1 MPAPGENVP
10 LGSAAVAWL
19 KRDALLFA
27 VSIGNGTDELNFVF
41 VGIPAREEV
50 RESRTDHVFRSKTMF
65 SRHSQ
70 HTPAFCVCYTVLYV
84 YRGVQRCWPFILTT
98 AFKLTDQEVV
108 DFSSR
113 FTPPVIPSVPKL
125 NPDNIIDGG
134 RTMTSYR
141 QIPTSSAGR
150 RFELRSRLVGVYDK
164 GKLGSII
171 EDEKILV
178 DAASGEEYVKAVGNT
193 FYLGQ
198 GN

>member
-41 VGIPAREEV
+41 V
-50 RESRTDHVFRSKTMF
+50 
-65 SRHSQ
+65 
-70 HTPAFCVCYTVLYV
+70 VLYV